1 MLLCLFVFLWKMI
14 KNMSTISATVQQ
26 EQQLELLKQQL
37 IEHQRRK
44 LSHLQKVRQ
53 QQSQSVKQQ
62 QQQQQQQQ
70 NHYQKLRKLCR
81 DKTAATKEN
90 FLLHKFL
97 FGADSIPENGV
108 VISGVR
114 DQQGIT
120 TEGEKMSHLS
130 EQDLKFLRM
139 SEHQKSQNGKFVLPQ
154 QNQSLLNHQHHR
166 HHQRQQQQQQ
176 APSLGSSNNHQTPR
190 RYLQQSQS
198 QQNSPLRRPLTSN
211 ANFWSNNNNNN
222 NNNNNGNV
230 PQTTPTGPPA
240 PGCYPGEQHPAD
252 GVDLSEENLKSN
264 VQIVLDNINRN
275 YHALREQIL
284 SNHLVRNNNIINNN
298 NTNNNNNRNNNS
310 NCSDGFGNHQANLVL
325 LQRLQSVSQ
334 QLKKEGA
341 KMASPDSDTNCN
353 PYMLAPPPLSCSI
366 ASSQDFS
373 HDYSDYQW
381 FMDYGY
387 RDGITHQSILSALSA
402 SYNGIGEL
410 SYYEDLAKNIDAN
423 LAEVDMESF
432 RTEDIH
438 SLLTTLPTM
447 CSESAELRR
456 ARNNN
461 RGELIG
467 SRGADGSGTAGTGAD
482 MDNSICKSELL
493 FSPVKESHI
502 SVDSLDMDGYPDDDD
517 IILTCQAN
525 KNNYTIA
532 FEHSVLYSDESYY
545 DGPENYGKYKLS
557 NLDHIIRRKS
567 QETAMSVSE
576 VGYTTWSKLRKN
588 GPVQRLSLATTNPLI
603 NQISRH
609 APTCFVRKSL
619 SMPDLQEKRDMLLTD
634 AALAADAHDDRFG
647 KDSRQHHHHQHQ
659 LNVSQAASN
668 NTATSGE
675 SYGKQMR
682 TLLPM
687 YPVPTDFGGECP
699 VPLKDSSLNNN
710 EEQAPNQPSFNLVKL
725 FIKQKSSSTDTCMDV
740 SSGCWP
746 SDSTNSASGGEN
758 NNNSNTNLAVTSCKD
773 RTRKKSMNDSGK
785 CSTLGRHEEEDFQF
799 DSLDA
804 QINNNNNNNNNNT
817 GTVDSMAAE
826 QDGRIKL
833 NDFNSP
839 VHKRNYKAYNLNIA
853 NKNLPAVNP
862 VVYNL
867 MNNNSGSVSTSITN
881 NNNNNNNTNNSFKD
895 TNSDASRTSENLTQ
909 IFNNSGNNNGN
920 GSKTKIPIEMIT
932 KSMQTSFI
940 GASKEKIRVIPPSFL
955 DRLNKLGDK
964 QKAPVFVV
972 YPNYVLPDLGFLNA
986 QNDVVISPIAF
997 KEHYAQRTQLRK
1009 PRPVS
1014 MNDIENMKAKE
1025 YKHVL
1030 DWKSLITLLPQE
1042 YRKLLRNVP
1051 EANVFGSAED
1061 APPQK
1066 PLFCMTPPLRR
1077 GRGVTCDCVNILN
1090 TQTYNS
1096 SSSGGSSSQ
1105 PPSSGYRGS
1114 STMLTDSEMDL
1125 LGPNAGSGGFSNN
1138 LYVYQ
1143 YDSPA
1148 EVASAERPP
1157 SGRVA
1162 PKGILRRATPQRPPT
1177 KAKRNSMFEENQKAK
1192 ANVEKR
1198 RSLQEPCYN
1207 FSEENLILE
1216 DSINELSAG
1225 GLKKVNNSPNMSQ
1238 HQTRL
1243 PNTPKL
1249 PSADDYHRLNKLN
1262 ELNDLELNKAVSNK
1276 LSRAQ
1281 QQQTLEDDLEAR
1293 LRAEHFL
1300 SNVPKSELKHYAE
1313 LAYVLESTTAEK
1325 ATGALEEIYDRT
1337 RLRHEVSRA
1346 LSQRKNVSFNQT
1358 PPVNTTPVRQQQQQL
1373 LRPTDIKFSTPPNSP
1388 NMSVTVAQKPPQKPL
1403 VSPTS
1408 AEREKQDK
1416 IQSNRFKR
1424 LQIQW
1429 ELLSKESQQLK
1440 QDLQHPRSGGNTP
1453 TTAMKSKIP
1462 RPVSYPTTRAN
1473 SDPVVSK
1480 TLRSPSRIVPPKRY
1494 TGGSTANVA
1503 TASPQQHHH
1512 HTVTSPPTPAP
1523 RTPIKLLHTTPKKT
1537 AAAVS
1542 TPRPATRTRMPLG
1555 PDESQGKPI
1564 ATTTATRT
1572 MTPAASTKPTAPT
1585 TGSKAMSTKTPSTT
1599 AGGKKPIMSK
1609 ATTTTNRLKRTLQ
1622 SLNRL
1627 EKNINSPNRKY

>member
-1 MLLCLFVFLWKMI
+1 
-14 KNMSTISATVQQ
+14 MSTISATIQQ
-26 EQQLELLKQQL
+26 EQQLELLRAQL
-37 IEHQRRK
+37 VEHQRRK
-44 LSHLQKVRQ
+44 LQQLRQ
-53 QQSQSVKQQ
+53 RGAGG
-62 QQQQQQQQ
+62 
-70 NHYQKLRKLCR
+70 NYQKLRKLCR
-81 DKTAATKEN
+81 DKTAVAATTTAKTAATKEN

-97 FGADSIPENGV
+97 FGLEAVAENGGSV
-108 VISGVR
+108 KG
-114 DQQGIT
+114 DGT
-120 TEGEKMSHLS
+120 GANGDCDKMDYFSDK
-130 EQDLKFLRM
+130 DLKFLRM
-139 SEHQKSQNGKFVLPQ
+139 SEYPNRQQQQGKFVLSQ
-154 QNQSLLNHQHHR
+154 QNQSLLNHRNHSHHN
-166 HHQRQQQQQQ
+166 HPQQQQQP
-176 APSLGSSNNHQTPR
+176 AGRPLLSK
-190 RYLQQSQS
+190 
-198 QQNSPLRRPLTSN
+198 QNSPIRRPLTCN
-211 ANFWSNNNNNN
+211 ANFWPNGNNNNCNSNNN
-222 NNNNNGNV
+222 V
-230 PQTTPTGPPA
+230 HTTTPTGAYGCFGA
-240 PGCYPGEQHPAD
+240 PGSGGGINGGTSTGSPPGRD
-252 GVDLSEENLKSN
+252 SLLNDENLKSN
-264 VQIVLDNINRN
+264 VQIVLDNISRN

-284 SNHLVRNNNIINNN
+284 SNSIQNNINNN
-298 NTNNNNNRNNNS
+298 NCIDSKGCTVNP
-310 NCSDGFGNHQANLVL
+310 HLVL

-334 QLKKEGA
+334 QLKRTAGVGQQQHQQGVVGCG
-341 KMASPDSDTNCN
+341 KMAATSPDSDTNCN
-353 PYMLAPPPLSCSI
+353 PYMPPLSCSI

-381 FMDYGY
+381 FMDYGSY

-432 RTEDIH
+432 RAEDIH
-438 SLLTTLPTM
+438 SLLTTLPTL

-456 ARNNN
+456 NRNNN
-461 RGELIG
+461 RGDLILDTW
-467 SRGADGSGTAGTGAD
+467 ADATDGHHGGGVGGMAGITTVAD
-482 MDNSICKSELL
+482 LENSICKSKLL

-502 SVDSLDMDGYPDDDD
+502 SVDSLDMDGYPDEDD

-532 FEHSVLYSDESYY
+532 FEQSALYSDESFY
-545 DGPENYGKYKLS
+545 DGPENYAKYKHFNVIS
-557 NLDHIIRRKS
+557 NLDHIIRRKA

-588 GPVQRLSLATTNPLI
+588 GPGQRLPMAVTNPLI
-603 NQISRH
+603 NHISRH

-619 SMPDLQEKRDMLLTD
+619 SMPDLKGKCDGTETD
-634 AALAADAHDDRFG
+634 HHSDEVDHCAETTATERLH
-647 KDSRQHHHHQHQ
+647 KEQHSRHQ
-659 LNVSQAASN
+659 LNVSQAANSG
-668 NTATSGE
+668 TTSGE
-675 SYGKQMR
+675 LFGKQMR

-687 YPVPTDFGGECP
+687 YPVPSDSGSESS
-699 VPLKDSSLNNN
+699 VPLKDTNLDNND
-710 EEQAPNQPSFNLVKL
+710 EQTQHQPSFNLVKL

-758 NNNSNTNLAVTSCKD
+758 NNNSNTNLAVASSKD
-773 RTRKKSMNDSGK
+773 RCRKKSMNDSGK
-785 CSTLGRHEEEDFQF
+785 CSNLGRHDEEEFQF

-804 QINNNNNNNNNNT
+804 QINNNNNND
-817 GTVDSMAAE
+817 GTATA
-826 QDGRIKL
+826 DGDERQERTRL

-867 MNNNSGSVSTSITN
+867 MNNNNSGNSAGSNASSGSNQSSNSIN
-881 NNNNNNNTNNSFKD
+881 NNNNNNNSFKD

-909 IFNNSGNNNGN
+909 IFNNNSGNNNSSCNEAASG
-920 GSKTKIPIEMIT
+920 GAKTKVPIEMIT

-940 GASKEKIRVIPPSFL
+940 GAKDKVRVVPPSFL
-955 DRLNKLGDK
+955 EHLNKLGDK

-972 YPNYVLPDLGFLNA
+972 YPNYVLPDLGFLKS
-986 QNDVVISPIAF
+986 QNDVVISPLSF
-997 KEHYAQRTQLRK
+997 KENFASRSHLRK
-1009 PRPVS
+1009 SRPVS
-1014 MNDIENMKAKE
+1014 MNDIENLKAKE

-1051 EANVFGSAED
+1051 EANACSVAEEN
-1061 APPQK
+1061 APQK

-1125 LGPNAGSGGFSNN
+1125 LGPSGSGNN

-1148 EVASAERPP
+1148 EVSSAERPP

-1162 PKGILRRATPQRPPT
+1162 PKGILRKTSVQRSSA
-1177 KAKRNSMFEENQKAK
+1177 KAKRNSMFEADHKSGQSL
-1192 ANVEKR
+1192 EKR

-1216 DSINELSAG
+1216 DSIIELPDSG
-1225 GLKKVNNSPNMSQ
+1225 TRKVNNSPNMSQ
-1238 HQTRL
+1238 HQARL

-1262 ELNDLELNKAVSNK
+1262 EMNDLELNKAVSSK
-1276 LSRAQ
+1276 LNRAQ
-1281 QQQTLEDDLEAR
+1281 QQQSLEDDLEAR
-1293 LRAEHFL
+1293 MRAEHFL

-1313 LAYVLESTTAEK
+1313 LAHFLEATTGESTTVAQS
-1325 ATGALEEIYDRT
+1325 EEVYDRQ

-1346 LSQRKNVSFNQT
+1346 LAQRKNVSFNQ
-1358 PPVNTTPVRQQQQQL
+1358 PPAPGPVNTTPVRQQAQL
-1373 LRPTDIKFSTPPNSP
+1373 LRPTEIKFTTPPNSP
-1388 NMSVTVAQKPPQKPL
+1388 NMSVTMAQKPPAKPTPSA
-1403 VSPTS
+1403 VQSPSGLAT
-1408 AEREKQDK
+1408 EREKQDK

-1429 ELLSKESQQLK
+1429 ELLSKEGQQLK
-1440 QDLQHPRSGGNTP
+1440 QELQQPRSGGNTP
-1453 TTAMKSKIP
+1453 TGCAMKSRIP

-1473 SDPVVSK
+1473 SDPMVSK

-1494 TGGSTANVA
+1494 NAGSLGTVA
-1503 TASPQQHHH
+1503 AIGQH
-1512 HTVTSPPTPAP
+1512 VTSPPTPAP
-1523 RTPIKLLHTTPKKT
+1523 RTPNKPLHTTPKKAAT
-1537 AAAVS
+1537 IGTPRIPVGSGQTQGKPRPSSNAAVAAATVAAGPSKVTPKKPSGHMATVANSSPKATIRKPVSGNSNSGGAAAVAV
-1542 TPRPATRTRMPLG
+1542 T
-1555 PDESQGKPI
+1555 GKPN
-1564 ATTTATRT
+1564 
-1572 MTPAASTKPTAPT
+1572 K
-1585 TGSKAMSTKTPSTT
+1585 GVVKV
-1599 AGGKKPIMSK
+1599 
-1609 ATTTTNRLKRTLQ
+1609 
-1622 SLNRL
+1622 
-1627 EKNINSPNRKY
+1627 

>member
-1 MLLCLFVFLWKMI
+1 MLLCLLVFLWKMI
-14 KNMSTISATVQQ
+14 KNMSTITATIQQ

-44 LSHLQKVRQ
+44 LAGHLRRHSPQTANATAPHYQKLRKLSRDKAATTAASKENFMLHRFLFGDVETIPENGPVIVGVVRGEVSTDGSDKVNYLSDEDRKFLRMSEHLNRQNGKFVLSQ
-53 QQSQSVKQQ
+53 QNQYFLNHHQQ
-62 QQQQQQQQ
+62 QQQQQQPPAALASSH
-70 NHYQKLRKLCR
+70 NH
-81 DKTAATKEN
+81 
-90 FLLHKFL
+90 
-97 FGADSIPENGV
+97 
-108 VISGVR
+108 
-114 DQQGIT
+114 
-120 TEGEKMSHLS
+120 
-130 EQDLKFLRM
+130 
-139 SEHQKSQNGKFVLPQ
+139 SQ
-154 QNQSLLNHQHHR
+154 
-166 HHQRQQQQQQ
+166 
-176 APSLGSSNNHQTPR
+176 R
-190 RYLQQSQS
+190 RYLQQQT
-198 QQNSPLRRPLTSN
+198 QPNSPNRRPLTSN
-211 ANFWSNNNNNN
+211 ANFWSNNINNNTSN
-222 NNNNNGNV
+222 CNA
-230 PQTTPTGPPA
+230 PHTTPTGPTAA
-240 PGCYPGEQHPAD
+240 PFGEEQQQQQQHQS
-252 GVDLSEENLKSN
+252 DLNGGNLKAN
-264 VQIVLDNINRN
+264 VQFVLDNLNRN
-275 YHALREQIL
+275 YHALRGQIL
-284 SNHLVRNNNIINNN
+284 SNHYLVANKNSINIKHNINTINNN
-298 NTNNNNNRNNNS
+298 NHTGS
-310 NCSDGFGNHQANLVL
+310 CTDGNGGGGTFGSNHQQANNLVL
-325 LQRLQSVSQ
+325 LQRLQSASHHQQ
-334 QLKKEGA
+334 QLKKGT

-353 PYMLAPPPLSCSI
+353 PYLPAPASLPLSCSI

-381 FMDYGY
+381 FMDYGSY
-387 RDGITHQSILSALSA
+387 RDGVTHQSILSALSA

-432 RTEDIH
+432 RAEDIH
-438 SLLTTLPTM
+438 SLLSTLPT
-447 CSESAELRR
+447 
-456 ARNNN
+456 RNNN
-461 RGELIG
+461 RGELNG
-467 SRGADGSGTAGTGAD
+467 SSGGGGQVADTATGVVATD
-482 MDNSICKSELL
+482 MLDNSICKSELL

-502 SVDSLDMDGYPDDDD
+502 SVDSLDMDGYPDEDD

-532 FEHSVLYSDESYY
+532 FEQSLLYSDESFY
-545 DGPENYGKYKLS
+545 DGPENYGKYKQMNLLN
-557 NLDHIIRRKS
+557 NLDHIIRKKA

-588 GPVQRLSLATTNPLI
+588 GANQRLPLVTTNPLI

-619 SMPDLQEKRDMLLTD
+619 SMPDLKERCDL
-634 AALAADAHDDRFG
+634 LAAEAATNGAEETLDHDDG
-647 KDSRQHHHHQHQ
+647 DKNHQ
-659 LNVSQAASN
+659 LNVSQAANSSN
-668 NTATSGE
+668 SAVMTSGE

-687 YPVPTDFGGECP
+687 YPVPTDFRTESP
-699 VPLKDSSLNNN
+699 IPLKDSNLNN
-710 EEQAPNQPSFNLVKL
+710 EEPTQNQPSFNLVKL

-758 NNNSNTNLAVTSCKD
+758 NNNSNTNLAVLSSKD

-785 CSTLGRHEEEDFQF
+785 CSTLGRHEEEEFQF

-804 QINNNNNNNNNNT
+804 QINNNNNNN
-817 GTVDSMAAE
+817 GTPDQTAAGQDKVDRA
-826 QDGRIKL
+826 KL

-839 VHKRNYKAYNLNIA
+839 AHKRNYKSYNLNIA
-853 NKNLPAVNP
+853 NKNLPVVNP
-862 VVYNL
+862 LVYNL
-867 MNNNSGSVSTSITN
+867 MNNNSGSVSNSITN
-881 NNNNNNNTNNSFKD
+881 NNNNNNDNNSFKD

-909 IFNNSGNNNGN
+909 IFNNN
-920 GSKTKIPIEMIT
+920 GSKTKVPIEMIT

-940 GASKEKIRVIPPSFL
+940 GTSSSKEKVRVIPPSFL

-986 QNDVVISPIAF
+986 QNDVVISPISF
-997 KEHYAQRTQLRK
+997 KENCGQRATQLRK

-1014 MNDIENMKAKE
+1014 MNDIENIKAKE

-1051 EANVFGSAED
+1051 EANVYSAAEEG
-1061 APPQK
+1061 ALQK

-1125 LGPNAGSGGFSNN
+1125 LGPGAGSGGFSNN

-1148 EVASAERPP
+1148 EVTSADRPP

-1162 PKGILRRATPQRPPT
+1162 PKSILRRASKPPA
-1177 KAKRNSMFEENQKAK
+1177 KAKRNSMFEENQKVK
-1192 ANVEKR
+1192 PNVEKR

-1216 DSINELSAG
+1216 QSIDELCDTG
-1225 GLKKVNNSPNMSQ
+1225 NIRKVNNSPNMSQ
-1238 HQTRL
+1238 HQARL

-1262 ELNDLELNKAVSNK
+1262 ELNDLELNKAVSSK
-1276 LSRAQ
+1276 LNRAQ
-1281 QQQTLEDDLEAR
+1281 QQQQQCLEDDLEAR

-1300 SNVPKSELKHYAE
+1300 SHVPKTELKHYAE
-1313 LAYVLESTTAEK
+1313 LAHVLETTTVEG
-1325 ATGALEEIYDRT
+1325 ATAPLEELYDRT

-1346 LSQRKNVSFNQT
+1346 LSQRKNVSFNQAT
-1358 PPVNTTPVRQQQQQL
+1358 PATGAVNTTPVRQQQPQL
-1373 LRPTDIKFSTPPNSP
+1373 LRPTDIRFSTPPNTP
-1388 NMSVTVAQKPPQKPL
+1388 NMSVTMAQKPPQKPVTSP
-1403 VSPTS
+1403 VST
-1408 AEREKQDK
+1408 EREKQDK
-1416 IQSNRFKR
+1416 IQSNRFRR

-1429 ELLSKESQQLK
+1429 ELLSKEGQQLK
-1440 QDLQHPRSGGNTP
+1440 QELQHPRSGGNTP
-1453 TTAMKSKIP
+1453 TTVMKSRIP

-1480 TLRSPSRIVPPKRY
+1480 TLRSPSRIVPPKKY
-1494 TGGSTANVA
+1494 NAGSAVNVA
-1503 TASPQQHHH
+1503 VVSPQQ
-1512 HTVTSPPTPAP
+1512 TTPPMPAP
-1523 RTPIKLLHTTPKKT
+1523 RTPSKLLHTTPKKT
-1537 AAAVS
+1537 AASPAAVG
-1542 TPRPATRTRMPLG
+1542 TPRPATRTRIPLG
-1555 PDESQGKPI
+1555 SGQTPAGGK
-1564 ATTTATRT
+1564 TTTVTT
-1572 MTPAASTKPTAPT
+1572 TPVAKAVVVKKLVTPTSAKVTAKISSKASTKQPPQRPI
-1585 TGSKAMSTKTPSTT
+1585 GGRPKA
-1599 AGGKKPIMSK
+1599 A
-1609 ATTTTNRLKRTLQ
+1609 AAC
-1622 SLNRL
+1622 
-1627 EKNINSPNRKY
+1627 EA

>member
-1 MLLCLFVFLWKMI
+1 MLLCLFVFLWKI
-14 KNMSTISATVQQ
+14 LRNMSTISATIQQ
-26 EQQLELLKQQL
+26 EQQLELLRLQL

-44 LSHLQKVRQ
+44 LRQLQRAQLHQ
-53 QQSQSVKQQ
+53 QKQGG
-62 QQQQQQQQ
+62 
-70 NHYQKLRKLCR
+70 NNYQKLHKLCR
-81 DKTAATKEN
+81 DKVSVAVPTTASASATKEN
-90 FLLHKFL
+90 FLLHRFL
-97 FGADSIPENGV
+97 FGSDTIPEDGTV
-108 VISGVR
+108 SGGAGG
-114 DQQGIT
+114 DGDCDKT
-120 TEGEKMSHLS
+120 DYLNDKE
-130 EQDLKFLRM
+130 LKILRM
-139 SEHQKSQNGKFVLPQ
+139 SEHPKRQQQQGKFVLSQ
-154 QNQSLLNHQHHR
+154 QNQSLLNHNHNNN
-166 HHQRQQQQQQ
+166 HHQKQQQL
-176 APSLGSSNNHQTPR
+176 AGRPLLSK
-190 RYLQQSQS
+190 
-198 QQNSPLRRPLTSN
+198 QNSPIRRPLASN
-211 ANFWSNNNNNN
+211 ANFWPNNNSSINNNNN
-222 NNNNNGNV
+222 V
-230 PQTTPTGPPA
+230 HTTTPTGALSTGPYGFFGA
-240 PGCYPGEQHPAD
+240 PVGGGSPGRD
-252 GVDLSEENLKSN
+252 SLLNDENLKSN

-284 SNHLVRNNNIINNN
+284 SKSNINHM
-298 NTNNNNNRNNNS
+298 
-310 NCSDGFGNHQANLVL
+310 L

-334 QLKKEGA
+334 QLKRTSGVGQQLYQGSGYG
-341 KMASPDSDTNCN
+341 KMAATSPDSDTNCN
-353 PYMLAPPPLSCSI
+353 PYMPPLSCSI

-381 FMDYGY
+381 FMDYGSY

-423 LAEVDMESF
+423 LAEVDMENF

-438 SLLTTLPTM
+438 SLLTTLPTL

-456 ARNNN
+456 NRNNN
-461 RGELIG
+461 RGDLILDTW
-467 SRGADGSGTAGTGAD
+467 ADATGIGGGTVGGMTTVAD
-482 MDNSICKSELL
+482 LENSICKSKLL

-502 SVDSLDMDGYPDDDD
+502 SVDSLDMDGYPDEDD

-532 FEHSVLYSDESYY
+532 FEQSALYSDESFY
-545 DGPENYGKYKLS
+545 DGPENYAKYKHFNVMN

-588 GPVQRLSLATTNPLI
+588 GPAQRLPIVATNPLI
-603 NQISRH
+603 NHISRH

-619 SMPDLQEKRDMLLTD
+619 SMPDLKSDEADMVDHADEVDHVAEVSDQQQEQQ
-634 AALAADAHDDRFG
+634 
-647 KDSRQHHHHQHQ
+647 QHHRHQ
-659 LNVSQAASN
+659 LNVSQAANSA
-668 NTATSGE
+668 ATSGE
-675 SYGKQMR
+675 SFGKQMR

-687 YPVPTDFGGECP
+687 YPVPTDSGSDNS
-699 VPLKDSSLNNN
+699 VPLKDSNLDNNDDQN
-710 EEQAPNQPSFNLVKL
+710 QHQPSFNLVKL

-758 NNNSNTNLAVTSCKD
+758 NNNSNTNLVVASSKD
-773 RTRKKSMNDSGK
+773 RCRKKSMNDSGK
-785 CSTLGRHEEEDFQF
+785 CSNLGRHDEEEFQF

-804 QINNNNNNNNNNT
+804 QINNNNNNDD
-817 GTVDSMAAE
+817 GTAPSAATNGDE
-826 QDGRIKL
+826 RLERTRL

-867 MNNNSGSVSTSITN
+867 MNNNSNGGASNASSGSNPSSNSIN
-881 NNNNNNNTNNSFKD
+881 NNNNNNNSFKD

-909 IFNNSGNNNGN
+909 IFNNNGNNDSGGNNNGA
-920 GSKTKIPIEMIT
+920 KRKVPIEMIT

-940 GASKEKIRVIPPSFL
+940 GTKEKVRVVPPSFL
-955 DRLNKLGDK
+955 ERLNKLGDK

-972 YPNYVLPDLGFLNA
+972 YPNYVLPDLGFLKS
-986 QNDVVISPIAF
+986 QNDVVISPLSF
-997 KEHYAQRTQLRK
+997 KENFAQRTHLRK
-1009 PRPVS
+1009 TRPVS
-1014 MNDIENMKAKE
+1014 MNDIENIKAKE

-1051 EANVFGSAED
+1051 EANACSAAED
-1061 APPQK
+1061 NAPQK

-1077 GRGVTCDCVNILN
+1077 GRGVTCDCINILN

-1114 STMLTDSEMDL
+1114 STILTDSEMDL
-1125 LGPNAGSGGFSNN
+1125 LGPSGSGNLSNN

-1148 EVASAERPP
+1148 EVTSAERPP

-1162 PKGILRRATPQRPPT
+1162 PKGILRRTTVQRAPA
-1177 KAKRNSMFEENQKAK
+1177 KGKRNSMFEENHKAGQ
-1192 ANVEKR
+1192 NLEKR

-1207 FSEENLILE
+1207 FSEENLIIE
-1216 DSINELSAG
+1216 DSINELADS
-1225 GLKKVNNSPNMSQ
+1225 GLRKVNNSPNMSQ
-1238 HQTRL
+1238 HQARL

-1262 ELNDLELNKAVSNK
+1262 EMNDLELNKAVSSK
-1276 LSRAQ
+1276 LNRAQ
-1281 QQQTLEDDLEAR
+1281 HQQSMEDDLEAR
-1293 LRAEHFL
+1293 MRAEHFL

-1313 LAYVLESTTAEK
+1313 FAHFLEATTTE
-1325 ATGALEEIYDRT
+1325 GIVIGQNEEVYDRQ

-1346 LSQRKNVSFNQT
+1346 LAQRKNVSFNQ
-1358 PPVNTTPVRQQQQQL
+1358 PQAGPINTTPVRQQAQL
-1373 LRPTDIKFSTPPNSP
+1373 LRPTEIKFSTPPNSP
-1388 NMSVTVAQKPPQKPL
+1388 NMSVTMAQKPPQKPTPSA
-1403 VSPTS
+1403 VQSPSST
-1408 AEREKQDK
+1408 EREKQDK

-1429 ELLSKESQQLK
+1429 ELLSKEGQQLK
-1440 QDLQHPRSGGNTP
+1440 QELQQPRSGGNTP
-1453 TTAMKSKIP
+1453 TGATMKSRIP

-1473 SDPVVSK
+1473 SDPMVSK

-1494 TGGSTANVA
+1494 NAGSLGTVAMIGGHQQA
-1503 TASPQQHHH
+1503 T
-1512 HTVTSPPTPAP
+1512 TPPTPAP
-1523 RTPIKLLHTTPKKT
+1523 RTPNKLLHTTPKK
-1537 AAAVS
+1537 AATVG
-1542 TPRPATRTRMPLG
+1542 TPRPATRTRIPVG
-1555 PDESQGKPI
+1555 SGQTQGKSVPSSN
-1564 ATTTATRT
+1564 AAA
-1572 MTPAASTKPTAPT
+1572 AASKVTPKKAINHQQSTAAASP
-1585 TGSKAMSTKTPSTT
+1585 
-1599 AGGKKPIMSK
+1599 K
-1609 ATTTTNRLKRTLQ
+1609 AT
-1622 SLNRL
+1622 
-1627 EKNINSPNRKY
+1627 IRKPVSGGVAGKSKK